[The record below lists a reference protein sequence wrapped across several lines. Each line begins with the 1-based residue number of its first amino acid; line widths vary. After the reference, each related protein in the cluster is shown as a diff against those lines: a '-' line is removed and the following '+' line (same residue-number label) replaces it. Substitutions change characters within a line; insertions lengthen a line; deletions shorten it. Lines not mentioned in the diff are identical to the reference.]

1 MKTTKKKTTPENE
14 PLITE
19 KFLNSKLSPM
29 DYKLLKELSK
39 KLNWKVYE
47 RLIKEMTLTAR
58 KTLDPA
64 GELITSFNLA
74 KVYKE
79 GDSSGEVRVINLIGI
94 IDYAIDTQI
103 RLKAIERLINAL
115 RRVTKKTTNKE
126 LAESLKYYAL

>member
-1 MKTTKKKTTPENE
+1 
-14 PLITE
+14 
-19 KFLNSKLSPM
+19 M

-39 KLNWKVYE
+39 KLNGKVYE

-58 KTLDPA
+58 KTLEPA

-79 GDSSGEVRVINLIGI
+79 RDSSGEVRVINLIEI
-94 IDYAIDTQI
+94 INYAINNQI

-115 RRVTKKTTNKE
+115 QRVTKETTYKE
-126 LAESLKYYAL
+126 LAERLIYYAI